1 MIRELWSTH
10 CVGVY
15 RVCAG
20 SPIASIACHNMGPV
34 VWWGVAWC
42 GGVGQRATVVVKNDN
57 TCERA
62 GGRKAE

>member
-34 VWWGVAWC
+34 VWCGV
-42 GGVGQRATVVVKNDN
+42 VGLRATVVVVKNDN

>member
-1 MIRELWSTH
+1 M

-34 VWWGVAWC
+34 VWCGVVWC
-42 GGVGQRATVVVKNDN
+42 GGAAATVVVKNDN

-62 GGRKAE
+62 SGGKAE

>member
-1 MIRELWSTH
+1 M
-10 CVGVY
+10 CVGVS

-34 VWWGVAWC
+34 VWCAVLWTVVGC
-42 GGVGQRATVVVKNDN
+42 GGAAATVVVKNDN

-62 GGRKAE
+62 SGRKAE